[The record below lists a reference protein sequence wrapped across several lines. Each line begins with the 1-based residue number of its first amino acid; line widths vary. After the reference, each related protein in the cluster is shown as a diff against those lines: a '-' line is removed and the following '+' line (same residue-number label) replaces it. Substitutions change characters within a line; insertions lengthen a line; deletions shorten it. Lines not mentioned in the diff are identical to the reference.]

1 MFRIKSLPTRGIG
14 VSPLFL
20 AGILFLLAFASASR
34 AQAPASDEEPWLDA
48 LTFQL
53 TDHFLPEGQL
63 TLEWAR
69 PRPAEAG
76 APADLTIINFPSA
89 LSPQL
94 LLRVRA
100 QTATGPAEHTLVVR
114 AQLWRDGWALREPA
128 NRGEAVSRQSLETQR
143 FDGLRERDAVV
154 AADDVDLIY
163 ARNVPTGRLLTWRDV
178 ARRPLVRRGQLI
190 EVAASEGPLTVTLR
204 AIALADAG
212 RGEVVR
218 VRNPDSRKEF
228 SAQVVAEA
236 RALVRF

>member
-1 MFRIKSLPTRGIG
+1 MTRTQSGTTGGRG
-14 VSPLFL
+14 VSPLIVAALVAFL
-20 AGILFLLAFASASR
+20 TFASGSR
-34 AQAPASDEEPWLDA
+34 AQTSASIDEPWLEA

-53 TDHFLPEGQL
+53 SDHFLPEGQL

-69 PRPAEAG
+69 PRPAEA
-76 APADLTIINFPSA
+76 ALPAELSIVNFPST

-94 LLRVRA
+94 LLRVRTA
-100 QTATGPAEHTLVVR
+100 TATGPAEHTLVIR
-114 AQLWRDGWALREPA
+114 AQLWRDGWAAREPA
-128 NRGEAVSRQSLETQR
+128 NRGEAVIRQSLETQR
-143 FDGLRERDAVV
+143 FDALRDRDAV
-154 AADDVDLIY
+154 AAAEDLDLIY
-163 ARNVPTGRLLTWRDV
+163 ARNIPNGRLLTWRDV

-190 EVAASEGPLTVTLR
+190 EVAATDGPLTVTLR
-204 AIALADAG
+204 AVALADAG